1 MAAGQ
6 GLQRPCL
13 GVVDSYRVEG
23 TLSFV
28 VAKTLKLLK
37 EDLRRWNKEEFGK
50 ALRYLAGQ

>member
-1 MAAGQ
+1 M
-6 GLQRPCL
+6 
-13 GVVDSYRVEG
+13 VDSYRVEG